1 MLGKLALIKLL
12 LIFGFIIVLIHV
24 LVLAVTVLIHVVL
37 LVPML
42 RKSVMKRSSCCQ
54 SDLTVL

>member
-1 MLGKLALIKLL
+1 MLGKLALMKLL
-12 LIFGFIIVLIHV
+12 LTFGFIIVLIHV

-54 SDLTVL
+54 SE

>member
-12 LIFGFIIVLIHV
+12 LIFGFVIILIHV

-54 SDLTVL
+54 SD

>member
-1 MLGKLALIKLL
+1 MLAKLAFMKLL
-12 LIFGFIIVLIHV
+12 LMFGFIIVLIHV
-24 LVLAVTVLIHVVL
+24 LVLVVSVLIHVVL

-54 SDLTVL
+54 SD

>member
-1 MLGKLALIKLL
+1 MLAKLAFMKLL

-54 SDLTVL
+54 SD